1 MSIHVPPAGVK
12 YCRIVFP
19 WQEPRTDMPQ
29 SDSVKFS
36 FADLPRA
43 LWFFLDSERWTYL
56 FFVLVL
62 LAVLFYTMVPPYLVG
77 LIANFLIAYVKADL
91 SAKPPMTTL
100 FVLIGVLAV
109 THFLVAM
116 VRLSSKRMLGGISL
130 NARYRAKVWG
140 FQRLLDYS
148 LAWHQQ
154 ESTGNKAQRILTGAE
169 AVREWTMDI
178 INNLGSAF
186 AAFFGSLVACSLLHP
201 AFIFFFVYY
210 LGVLVAIERY
220 FDYRISRLSDS
231 INKSMENASGS
242 FVESASNILAV
253 KALGAAEKMT
263 GTVAEREEI
272 ARRLSYERLRLS
284 NTKWMCFQTHNS
296 VSWGFYLVV
305 IGMMVMH
312 GHLETGF
319 FLTYAAYFERLRDSS
334 VDFTDKI
341 QLMIERKSNLG
352 RMMSII
358 WGKNTLAEGRRR
370 FPEKWND
377 IRIENAV
384 FRYGDKPAV
393 GPMSLSIGRGEV
405 IGIAGHSGSGKST
418 LIKLLLG
425 LYHLDSGSLRVGEVP
440 VSEIRHEELTSNVA
454 VVLQET
460 ELFNFSL
467 KENLTMMRDVP
478 PALLARACEIACLED
493 LVARLP
499 EGLDTQVGEKG
510 YALSGGERQ
519 RVGIARAIC
528 RDAPILLLD
537 EATSALDSATE
548 QRVTEGLMHEFAKG
562 RTLIIVAHRISTL
575 READR
580 IVVFDHGRIIE
591 EGGFEEL
598 AHNPQTHFGSMY
610 AIQAA

>member
-1 MSIHVPPAGVK
+1 
-12 YCRIVFP
+12 
-19 WQEPRTDMPQ
+19 MPQ
-29 SDSVKFS
+29 SDSEKFR
-36 FADLPRA
+36 FIDLPRA
-43 LWFFLDSERWTYL
+43 LWFFLDTERWTYL

-62 LAVLFYTMVPPYLVG
+62 LAVLFYTMVPPYLIG
-77 LIANFLIAYVKADL
+77 LIANFLIAYVKADVA
-91 SAKPPMTTL
+91 AKPAMTRL
-100 FVLIGVLAV
+100 FLLVGILAASY
-109 THFLVAM
+109 FLVAM

-140 FQRLLDYS
+140 FERLLDYS

-178 INNLGSAF
+178 INNLASAF
-186 AAFFGSLVACSLLHP
+186 AAFVGSLIACSLLNP
-201 AFIFFFVYY
+201 AFILFFAYY
-210 LGVLVAIERY
+210 LGVLIAIERY
-220 FDYRISRLSDS
+220 FDYRISKLSDR

-253 KALGAAEKMT
+253 KALGAADKMT
-263 GTVAEREEI
+263 GTVAEREEL
-272 ARRLSYERLRLS
+272 ARQLSYERLRLS

-296 VSWGFYLVV
+296 LSWGFYLIV
-305 IGMMVMH
+305 IGLMVMH

-319 FLTYAAYFERLRDSS
+319 FLTYAAYFDRLRDSS
-334 VDFTDKI
+334 VDFTDRI

-352 RMMSII
+352 RMMSIV
-358 WGKNTLAEGRRR
+358 WGKNPLAAGKHR
-370 FPEKWND
+370 FPDKWDD
-377 IRIENAV
+377 IRIEDAV
-384 FRYGDKPAV
+384 FRYGDKPAI
-393 GPMSLSIGRGEV
+393 GPMSVTIRRGEV

-425 LYHLDSGSLRVGEVP
+425 LYHLESGGLKIGDVP
-440 VSEIRHEELTSNVA
+440 ISAIRHEELTSNVA

-467 KENLTMMRDVP
+467 KENLTMMRDVDP
-478 PALLARACEIACLED
+478 VLLERACEIACLQD
-493 LVARLP
+493 LIARLP
-499 EGLDTQVGEKG
+499 EGLDTMVGEKG

-528 RDAPILLLD
+528 RNAPILLLD

-548 QRVTEGLMHEFAKG
+548 QHVTDGLMHEFAAG

-575 READR
+575 REASR
-580 IVVFDHGRIIE
+580 VLVFEHGKIIE
-591 EGGFEEL
+591 EGGFAEL
-598 AHNPQTHFGSMY
+598 AHDPGTHFGSMY